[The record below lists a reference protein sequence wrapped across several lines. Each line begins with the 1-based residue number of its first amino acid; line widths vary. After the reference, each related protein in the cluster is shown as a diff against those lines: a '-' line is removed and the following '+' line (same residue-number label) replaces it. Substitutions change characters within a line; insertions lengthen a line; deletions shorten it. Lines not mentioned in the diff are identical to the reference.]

1 MSKTT
6 YTVTRR
12 LLAAWLTVGGFA
24 AAFITIAGFAC
35 AL

>member
-6 YTVTRR
+6 YTITRR

-24 AAFITIAGFAC
+24 AAFITVAGFAC

>member
-6 YTVTRR
+6 YTITRS

-24 AAFITIAGFAC
+24 AAFITVAGFAC

>member
-1 MSKTT
+1 MSKNT
-6 YTVTRR
+6 YTVIHR
-12 LLAAWLTVGGFA
+12 LLAAWLAVGGFA

>member
-6 YTVTRR
+6 YTITRR

>member
-12 LLAAWLTVGGFA
+12 LLAAWLAVGGFA
-24 AAFITIAGFAC
+24 AAFITVAGFAC

>member
-6 YTVTRR
+6 YTITRR

-24 AAFITIAGFAC
+24 AAFITIAGFIC

>member
-6 YTVTRR
+6 YTLTRR

-24 AAFITIAGFAC
+24 AAFITVAGFAC

>member
-12 LLAAWLTVGGFA
+12 LLAAWLAVGGFA

>member
-6 YTVTRR
+6 YTVIHR
-12 LLAAWLTVGGFA
+12 LLAAWLAVGGFA
-24 AAFITIAGFAC
+24 AAFITIGGFAC

>member
-6 YTVTRR
+6 YTLTRR

-24 AAFITIAGFAC
+24 AAFITIGGFVC

>member
-6 YTVTRR
+6 YTITRR
-12 LLAAWLTVGGFA
+12 LIAVWLTVGGFA
-24 AAFITIAGFAC
+24 AAFITIGGFAC